1 MPLEGLKPII
11 PKSDRPQTH
20 ALDRKATG
28 IGSPYGKLGLSN
40 DMLIIIWLVE
50 NVSKFLEFID

>member
-1 MPLEGLKPII
+1 MPLAGFKPKI

-28 IGSPYGKLGLSN
+28 IGSPYGNLGLSN
-40 DMLIIIWLVE
+40 DMIIIVWLVE
-50 NVSKFLEFID
+50 NVSKLLELTD